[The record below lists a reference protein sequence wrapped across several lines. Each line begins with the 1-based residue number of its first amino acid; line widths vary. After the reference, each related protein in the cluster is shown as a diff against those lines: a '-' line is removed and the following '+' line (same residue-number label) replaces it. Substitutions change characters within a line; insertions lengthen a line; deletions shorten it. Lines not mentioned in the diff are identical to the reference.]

1 MRRWFSLLIAF
12 VLLASLTG
20 SISAVSV
27 PYSQDA
33 SSYTRAVA
41 GSERLVLAFY
51 YAWFDENT
59 WRPDVV
65 SDMPVHP
72 YHSSDRGTI
81 ERHVDEAKRAGI
93 DALALSWLGQGNQT
107 DSNLETLL
115 SVAQAKGL
123 RVTFDFETNSPFFHN
138 RGDLVNALSYGIGK
152 YTGHPNF
159 VRHQGKPV
167 IFFWRLRGVP
177 LNPGESAL
185 SAWRNIR
192 NQIDPGRSQIWIA
205 EGDDPSFLEVFDG
218 IHMYSIAWSTNINNT
233 MSAFANKV
241 RTREAALGTGKL
253 WAATVMPGY
262 DDYRTGRPD
271 AFARAREDGNY
282 YVSTWNAA
290 MATNPDWIII
300 TSYNEWVEGSQIE
313 PSVTYGDKYLQLTA
327 SLSAQFKSMDR
338 AMPAARGVSSTAPDY
353 DICNGHFFTQTGS
366 GGDRASGFRVTNDDG
381 VPFWDEFNRLGGVQG
396 VGYPI
401 SRRFNW
407 NGFLVQA
414 MQKGV
419 LQWHPEAGQAYL
431 VNVFDLMH
439 EQGKDGWLLEARSTP
454 PQLGPEFDA
463 GKDWSRVVAD
473 RQALLNPFPAIR
485 QRYFAIGSPLTFYG
499 LPTSRVEDMGN
510 HYAVRLQR
518 AVIQQWKVDVPWAR
532 AGQVVVANGGDVAKE
547 AGLFPGD
554 VLQPEATP

>member
-1 MRRWFSLLIAF
+1 MRRWLCVLLAT

-20 SISAVSV
+20 SASAVSV
-27 PYSQDA
+27 PYHEDTG
-33 SSYTRAVA
+33 SYIRAVS

-65 SDMPVHP
+65 SDMPVQP
-72 YHSSDRGTI
+72 YRSADRGTI

-93 DALALSWLGQGNQT
+93 DALALSWLGPSNQT
-107 DSNLETLL
+107 DWNLDTLL

-123 RVTFDFETNSPFFHN
+123 RVTFDFETNSPFYHN
-138 RGDLVNALSYGIGK
+138 RGDLVNALSYAVGK

-167 IFFWRLRGVP
+167 IFFWRLKGVP
-177 LNPGESAL
+177 TNPGESAL
-185 SAWRNIR
+185 DAWRNIR
-192 NQIDPGRSQIWIA
+192 NQVDPNRSMIWIA
-205 EGDDPSFLEVFDG
+205 EGDDPSFLAVFDG
-218 IHMYSIAWSTNINNT
+218 IHMYSIAWSADINNT
-233 MSAFANKV
+233 MSAFASKV
-241 RTREAALGTGKL
+241 RAQETALGASKL
-253 WAATVMPGY
+253 WVATVMPGY

-282 YVSTWNAA
+282 YISTWNAA

-313 PSVTYGDKYLQLTA
+313 PSVSYGDKYLQLTA

-338 AMPAARGVSSTAPDY
+338 TALAARGVSSSAADY
-353 DICNGHFFTQTGS
+353 DIPNGHFFTQTRGS
-366 GGDRASGFRVTNDDG
+366 GGSGSGFRVTNDDG
-381 VPFWDEFNRLGGVQG
+381 VPLWNEFNRLGGVQG

-401 SRRFNW
+401 SKRFSW
-407 NGFLVQA
+407 DGFVVQA

-419 LQWHPEAGQAYL
+419 LQWRPEAGQAYL

-454 PQLGPEFDA
+454 AQLGPDFDA
-463 GKDWSRVVAD
+463 GKDWNQIVAD
-473 RQALLNPFPAIR
+473 HQGLLNPFPAIM
-485 QRYFAIGSPLTFYG
+485 QRYFAVGSPLTFYG
-499 LPTSRVEDMGN
+499 LPMSRVQDMGD

-547 AGLFPGD
+547 AGLLPSD
-554 VLQPEATP
+554 ALQPEAAP